1 MSYSLAPDG
10 FDDST
15 GSFEAYDAEVM
26 KAGVA
31 HRDKGEQ
38 IVLLCKPANE
48 KMRMQAVQL
57 SMGTGDFKLGGNEET
72 LTFGEGEK
80 AWGVTIYSEIESGPA
95 LKTITNAGLFLNAL
109 KHLGFEVKTGDMREY
124 IGLKLTLE
132 EVAINEAIDRFNEAH
147 PKLKNMPARTGD
159 FADKTIT
166 IPVKLLSVKKSLKQ
180 RILEEADG
188 KTEHEMIAWAKA
200 EGIALDNNKRGR
212 ERQIVFSAKNS
223 GEAMSDKEAL
233 IAEYAALEHS
243 TGRIKG
249 HMGSMRSLNKLIM
262 QRNAL
267 TKEIAFRK
275 KPFEEGIRDAE
286 TRQNAIKEEL
296 KTAWGNEDKTF
307 KCAAGTATLRTT
319 KSLVITDKSG
329 LIQRLSEIL
338 PGNIDA
344 ACERIKSF
352 DISNIRQYKDTGL
365 ISDDIAHYDLKQGV
379 SIKVTEVD

>member
-1 MSYSLAPDG
+1 
-10 FDDST
+10 
-15 GSFEAYDAEVM
+15 
-26 KAGVA
+26 
-31 HRDKGEQ
+31 
-38 IVLLCKPANE
+38 
-48 KMRMQAVQL
+48 
-57 SMGTGDFKLGGNEET
+57 
-72 LTFGEGEK
+72 
-80 AWGVTIYSEIESGPA
+80 
-95 LKTITNAGLFLNAL
+95 
-109 KHLGFEVKTGDMREY
+109 
-124 IGLKLTLE
+124 
-132 EVAINEAIDRFNEAH
+132 
-147 PKLKNMPARTGD
+147 
-159 FADKTIT
+159 
-166 IPVKLLSVKKSLKQ
+166 
-180 RILEEADG
+180 
-188 KTEHEMIAWAKA
+188 MI
-200 EGIALDNNKRGR
+200 
-212 ERQIVFSAKNS
+212 
-223 GEAMSDKEAL
+223 DKESL

-249 HMGSMRSLNKLIM
+249 HMGTMRSLNKLIM

-275 KPFEEGIRDAE
+275 KPFEDGIRDAE

-296 KTAWGNEDKTF
+296 KTAWDNEDKTF